1 MENAQP
7 ARSQGL
13 YSLDALRGFDMVWII
28 GLTSVIGDFT
38 KESSSSFRIAF
49 SKQFEHRVWNE

>member
-7 ARSQGL
+7 ARCQGL

-28 GLTSVIGDFT
+28 GLTSGDFT
-38 KESSSSFRIAF
+38 KESGSCFRIAF
-49 SKQFEHRVWNE
+49 SKQFEHPVWNE